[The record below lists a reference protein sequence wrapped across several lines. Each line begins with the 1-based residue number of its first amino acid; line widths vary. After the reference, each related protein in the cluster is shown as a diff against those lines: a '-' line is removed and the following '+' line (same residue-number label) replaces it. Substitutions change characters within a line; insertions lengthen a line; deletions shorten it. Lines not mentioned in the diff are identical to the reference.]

1 MLQRRVAAEDLGGK
15 QWVRVRYWRA
25 KIHSATL
32 AVKKKRLPKT
42 LGSRQA
48 DLHQR
53 REEGITAP
61 YQADDFRRTKRENL
75 RSLRASKNSNNAPP
89 ALAIAETHVLH

>member
-1 MLQRRVAAEDLGGK
+1 MGEGLL
-15 QWVRVRYWRA
+15 
-25 KIHSATL
+25 L
-32 AVKKKRLPKT
+32 AGQDSQCNLSGQKKRLPKT

-61 YQADDFRRTKRENL
+61 YQADDFRHTKQENL

-89 ALAIAETHVLH
+89 ALAIAEKHVLH